1 MGLFDHENTG
11 ELLGSLI
18 KIGEVSSVDAA
29 TGTASVVF
37 DDEDSVVTSELQV
50 VHRNTFA
57 NRDYAMPDVGEDVLC
72 LFTPEGDGFILGS
85 FYAGEI
91 APPESSANRR
101 CVEFLDG
108 AKFTYDRDKHALTI
122 VIGDTA
128 ITVNQSAV
136 EVESKST
143 IHAKVGGT
151 EATLSASGVSIKGD
165 LTVTGNITASG
176 SASAA
181 TVTASGAMT
190 AAAITAS
197 GAMAAASVTA
207 TGTLT
212 ANTAVLTTPPTVG
225 GVPMLVP

>member
-1 MGLFDHENTG
+1 MGLFDRENTG

-18 KIGEVSSVDAA
+18 KIGEVSSVDDA

-91 APPESSANRR
+91 APPESSVNRR

-151 EATLSASGVSIKGD
+151 EATISASGVSIKGD

-181 TVTASGAMT
+181 TVTASGAMS
-190 AAAITAS
+190 AAT
-197 GAMAAASVTA
+197 VTA